1 MVKGT
6 NPVADL
12 STELEGPVTDLST
25 DRLPLQVPSFVIF
38 SLIEEDTH
46 LWNKFQYGK
55 VTPTGMTIEKLHFD
69 GGYAA
74 IEAEACMLDSALYGV
89 LNYEKLSPGW
99 WVVDSFSAEYFRD
112 WNDEWSARFYATEA
126 RPCTWADA
134 NKLGLMK
141 RRRLIS
147 WVNRLGI
154 NPRYYGG

>member
-25 DRLPLQVPSFVIF
+25 DRLPRRVPSFVIF
-38 SLIEEDTH
+38 SLIEEDTY

-55 VTPTGMTIEKLHFD
+55 VVPTGMMIEELHFD

-74 IEAEACMLDSALYGV
+74 IEDEGSALDSALYGI
-89 LNYEKLSPGW
+89 LDHEKLSPGW
-99 WVVDSFSAEYFRD
+99 WVIDSFRADYFQG
-112 WNDEWSARFYATEA
+112 WEGEWSARFYATEA

-134 NKLGLMK
+134 NKLDLMK
-141 RRRLIS
+141 HRRLIS